1 MERSLQK
8 SAEIILSSK
17 YAIALTGAGISV
29 ESGIRPFR
37 GPGGLWTERGEP
49 SMNGYRRFKEDPKR
63 YWKQR
68 IDPIRKTHGFG
79 SSMQEAKPNPGHYAL
94 VELEKLGILKSL
106 ITQNIDNLH
115 IVAGSKNI
123 YEIHGNV
130 KKLRCI
136 ECNTRFSMNG
146 FELTEIPPLCTF
158 CGGIIKSDTVMFGE
172 PIPTATLT
180 KCLEESYRSDCII
193 VIGTSAMVFPAAAL
207 PINIKRKGGSL
218 IELNPR
224 QSEISRICD
233 VTVRAPS
240 GLSLPRLVTI
250 IKQRINK
257 S

>member
-8 SAEIILSSK
+8 SADIILSSK
-17 YAIALTGAGISV
+17 YTIAFTGAGISV

-49 SMNGYRRFKEDPKR
+49 SMNGYRRFKEDPER

-68 IDPIRKTHGFG
+68 FDPIRKTHGFG

-115 IVAGSKNI
+115 FVAGNKNI
-123 YEIHGNV
+123 FEIHGNV

-146 FELTEIPPLCTF
+146 FEFTEIPPLCTF

-172 PIPTATLT
+172 PIPIATLNE
-180 KCLEESYRSDCII
+180 CIEESYHSDCIL

-207 PINIKRKGGSL
+207 PLNVKRKGGSL
-218 IELNPR
+218 IEFNPR
-224 QSEISRICD
+224 QSELSRICD

-240 GLSLPRLVTI
+240 GRSLPRLVSILKKRI
-250 IKQRINK
+250 IK